1 MKVLMKYSGMTLILH
16 IIIMFSILRLTFQ
29 MTARR
34 LTKRL
39 PDTTWLL
46 IIDMLVDGQVC
57 PLSLGVADKRRQL
70 LVTDFRVNRRL
81 TLRCH

>member
-1 MKVLMKYSGMTLILH
+1 MIFTQPVLQNFTFLFKQD
-16 IIIMFSILRLTFQ
+16 LRLAIFQ
-29 MTARR
+29 MTVN
-34 LTKRL
+34 KKL
-39 PDTTWLL
+39 PDTMWL
-46 IIDMLVDGQVC
+46 IIIDFMTDGQVC